1 MVKESY
7 SQVELGPTLDRLPWI
22 YVIHVRNLQ
31 QFAVVIAL
39 AGARVPAGTSSRLF
53 YLHAVGSWLECSVVQ
68 QALEATMRELEYV
81 AAAAR
86 LTQDCLDRVKL
97 QCCDEVTRCCL
108 RIEGINARVA
118 ADPVVAGEVRQRS
131 ASAVPG
137 CTRQEIP
144 PLQMSQLMAVVD
156 AACEAQDSAVIAVSG
171 VRREQNARRRAAYR
185 EKQKSRRTS
194 VVSESGMLHLESAAS
209 PVSIV
214 VVEPTLVLEATL
226 EPAPAPAMAVGT
238 AEAPT
243 MEFLDLADR
252 YGEFGS

>member
-1 MVKESY
+1 
-7 SQVELGPTLDRLPWI
+7 
-22 YVIHVRNLQ
+22 
-31 QFAVVIAL
+31 VVIAL

-137 CTRQEIP
+137 CTRQ
-144 PLQMSQLMAVVD
+144 
-156 AACEAQDSAVIAVSG
+156 
-171 VRREQNARRRAAYR
+171 ARL
-185 EKQKSRRTS
+185 S
-194 VVSESGMLHLESAAS
+194 
-209 PVSIV
+209 
-214 VVEPTLVLEATL
+214 
-226 EPAPAPAMAVGT
+226 
-238 AEAPT
+238 
-243 MEFLDLADR
+243 
-252 YGEFGS
+252 